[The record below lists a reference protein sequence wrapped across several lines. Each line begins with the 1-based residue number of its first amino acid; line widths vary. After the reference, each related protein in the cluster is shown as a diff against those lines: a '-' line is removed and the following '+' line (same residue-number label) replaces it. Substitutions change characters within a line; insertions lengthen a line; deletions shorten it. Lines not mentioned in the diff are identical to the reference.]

1 MSWAIWITGLPGS
14 GKSSIARA
22 AADLLQGEG
31 VPVVRLE
38 LDAMRRVV
46 TPVPTYG
53 DAERDLVY
61 RALVWTAA
69 ELAGAGVPVIV
80 DATAHRRAWRDLAR
94 ALIPAFAEVQL
105 TCDLDV
111 CRERERTRRGGQAP
125 RGVYA
130 AAGRPGGRVPGVD
143 VPYEPALAPELTLD
157 TAAISVTEAARAVAV
172 LARPLPAADRPAP
185 EPAWAIW
192 ITGLPGSG
200 KTTIAGRAAE
210 ALGTQGVRVLGLAD
224 LRAFLTGGGAPTPL
238 ADEIAHRALAYA
250 AKLLTQAGVPVIVDA
265 TAHRREWRDLARAL
279 VARFAE
285 VQLVCP
291 AETCATRER
300 AVRWGLRGCT
310 AWAPPRDSAPDVVP
324 AYEPSFRAELVIHTD
339 VEGPW
344 SAVEAVLVLA
354 RRLRDAEASAA

>member
-69 ELAGAGVPVIV
+69 ELAG
-80 DATAHRRAWRDLAR
+80 
-94 ALIPAFAEVQL
+94 
-105 TCDLDV
+105 
-111 CRERERTRRGGQAP
+111 
-125 RGVYA
+125 
-130 AAGRPGGRVPGVD
+130 
-143 VPYEPALAPELTLD
+143 
-157 TAAISVTEAARAVAV
+157 
-172 LARPLPAADRPAP
+172 
-185 EPAWAIW
+185 
-192 ITGLPGSG
+192 
-200 KTTIAGRAAE
+200 
-210 ALGTQGVRVLGLAD
+210 
-224 LRAFLTGGGAPTPL
+224 
-238 ADEIAHRALAYA
+238 
-250 AKLLTQAGVPVIVDA
+250 AGVPVIVDA